1 MNFNMQTIDL
11 YDFLLCI
18 TIRCAQ
24 SARCKMLFLRWDLNF
39 EYICCDRIEDERK
52 TKSKHQQLEWVSRCN
67 NTLKTHT
74 HTHTMIS
81 IIAFIVYKYQERIK
95 WIIELWSKHRNLSPA
110 HILSITNKIVHCGL
124 GFNANEARKS
134 QADSHAGVYFN
145 IYIHI
150 VQWMVTLLRCLRHLP
165 LCYLVIGYMRSES
178 FQNSSFSFQFGTG
191 YERSFVRS
199 NVNVHHDECNKLNS

>member
-1 MNFNMQTIDL
+1 MHNDSLRSIRSMQNAISTLRFKFWI
-11 YDFLLCI
+11 YLLRSNRRREKNQI
-18 TIRCAQ
+18 ETSTTRM
-24 SARCKMLFLRWDLNF
+24 SFKMQQHT
-39 EYICCDRIEDERK
+39 ED
-52 TKSKHQQLEWVSRCN
+52 
-67 NTLKTHT
+67 T

-81 IIAFIVYKYQERIK
+81 IIAFIVYKYQERIT

-134 QADSHAGVYFN
+134 QADSHAGVYLN